1 MEFPPHHAL
10 FRLKPIPIEG
20 YPLHDRASSPLFQ
33 GRFAGVLL
41 MKSLRSDDEKSG
53 SSERRCCLSPLPT
66 HSWASLIT
74 PPVGLAR
81 GPSVRSTE
89 RPTGGPA
96 TQQRRCRRVIS
107 PSWPNLAFPLPIR
120 TLRPPSL
127 PPLPS
132 VRPSVTKPDGPWPAS
147 SSRPR
152 DRRTEWMEDEKEEE
166 KEDGAISATGGQ
178 GTAEGALDATL
189 LITKLPT
196 LANMGNVAV
205 VSKAGVTGG
214 GRGRAGGIIA
224 SLPPPSTKRRRH

>member
-81 GPSVRSTE
+81 GPSVRSTD
-89 RPTGGPA
+89 RPEDRP
-96 TQQRRCRRVIS
+96 
-107 PSWPNLAFPLPIR
+107 PNSDVVAESFPLLGR
-120 TLRPPSL
+120 TWPFLYPSAPSALPPSL
-127 PPLPS
+127 RFRPS
-132 VRPSVTKPDGPWPAS
+132 VRPSQSRMDLGQHRHLDRGTDGRNGWK
-147 SSRPR
+147 
-152 DRRTEWMEDEKEEE
+152 T
-166 KEDGAISATGGQ
+166 
-178 GTAEGALDATL
+178 
-189 LITKLPT
+189 
-196 LANMGNVAV
+196 
-205 VSKAGVTGG
+205 
-214 GRGRAGGIIA
+214 
-224 SLPPPSTKRRRH
+224 RRRRRRRMGPFRQRADGDGRTRRDVANN

>member
-132 VRPSVTKPDGPWPAS
+132 VRPSQSRMDLGQHRHLDRGTDGRNGWKT
-147 SSRPR
+147 
-152 DRRTEWMEDEKEEE
+152 RRRRRRRMGPFRQRA
-166 KEDGAISATGGQ
+166 DG
-178 GTAEGALDATL
+178 D
-189 LITKLPT
+189 
-196 LANMGNVAV
+196 
-205 VSKAGVTGG
+205 
-214 GRGRAGGIIA
+214 GRGR
-224 SLPPPSTKRRRH
+224 TRRDVANN